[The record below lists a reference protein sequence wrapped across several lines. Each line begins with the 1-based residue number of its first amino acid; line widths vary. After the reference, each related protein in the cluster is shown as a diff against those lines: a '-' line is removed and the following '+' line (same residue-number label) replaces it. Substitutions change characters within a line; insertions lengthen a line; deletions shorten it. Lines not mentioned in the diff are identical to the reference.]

1 MQEDDIEENENDIG
15 DNEDKE
21 EPIEDNKKKKVS
33 ERIL

>member
-1 MQEDDIEENENDIG
+1 MQEDDIEEN